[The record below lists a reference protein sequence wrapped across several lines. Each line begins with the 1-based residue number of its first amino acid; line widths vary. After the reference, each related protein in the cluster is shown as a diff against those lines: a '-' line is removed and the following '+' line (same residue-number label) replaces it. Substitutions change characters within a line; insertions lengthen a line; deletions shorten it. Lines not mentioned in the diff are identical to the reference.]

1 MIAKLPLSN
10 KIFTLI
16 WFSAFQETHDSN
28 AKRSKYQM
36 LMYNQRSIYW
46 VWEISV
52 KSETISLRVEW
63 EGMSPLKIAE
73 PRDNGFFWLYFGRW
87 KREHDFQ

>member
-1 MIAKLPLSN
+1 
-10 KIFTLI
+10 
-16 WFSAFQETHDSN
+16 
-28 AKRSKYQM
+28 M

-63 EGMSPLKIAE
+63 EGMSPLKLQ
-73 PRDNGFFWLYFGRW
+73 N
-87 KREHDFQ
+87 RETMASFDSTLEDEKESMTFNKVSIKYQNSWTDIT